1 MNRVHA
7 AVLVLQSLLEGEDRL
22 DVLRGD
28 QLDRRHFVGGAETIE
43 EMKEGD
49 AAVDA
54 VGETPKACR
63 TRKGEKPR
71 PNREL
76 PERSATKDTQIRSRD
91 QQTAPS
97 RTARVW
103 NTSP

>member
-1 MNRVHA
+1 MSRVHA

-22 DVLRGD
+22 DVLGGD
-28 QLDRRHFVGGAETIE
+28 QLDRRHLVGGAETVE
-43 EMKEGD
+43 EVKEGD

-54 VGETPKACR
+54 VRETGEKDN
-63 TRKGEKPR
+63 TRRGEKPR

-76 PERSATKDTQIRSRD
+76 PERNAKKYTQIRSRD
-91 QQTAPS
+91 QQTDRRP
-97 RTARVW
+97 TARVW